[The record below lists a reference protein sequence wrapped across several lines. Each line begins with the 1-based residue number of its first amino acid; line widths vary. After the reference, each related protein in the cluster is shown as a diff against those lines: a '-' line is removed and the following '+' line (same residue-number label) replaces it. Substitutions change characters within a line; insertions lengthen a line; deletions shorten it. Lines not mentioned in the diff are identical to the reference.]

1 MVLIDDDMLRTAN
14 LTEQEVK
21 TELAVLL
28 FSKHRLSYAQARRL
42 AGVDRIAFDDLLFD
56 HGVPSDFTVEEL
68 ERDLQTIENLNIA
81 RRDNRQ

>member
-1 MVLIDDDMLRTAN
+1 MVLIDDDILRTAN

-28 FSKHRLSYAQARRL
+28 FSKGRLSYSQARRL

-56 HGVPSDFTVEEL
+56 YGVPSEFTSDDL
-68 ERDLQTIENLNIA
+68 EKDLQTIENLNLV